1 MLNEKPKSKK
11 SSIGKTSWVLI
22 GLIVSGIA
30 LLIVFS
36 LGGDNAPEPVIAI
49 SPTTQGDDPGSNNQS
64 GGASQPAQN
73 GSNDDLIERFLPSGG
88 TASACSEDVGVIVSQ
103 GFAAELTI
111 NGRTLADNELN
122 VNLDADGAIT
132 NEITATRSRGQYSFA
147 PSDDCP
153 DTGLIRATNNLLEVC
168 VFRLGDSNRRCLAME
183 SFTFNAA

>member
-1 MLNEKPKSKK
+1 MLNEKPKVKK
-11 SSIGKTSWVLI
+11 PGVGLGSWILVGLLAAGIAFLVLFSIGDS
-22 GLIVSGIA
+22 
-30 LLIVFS
+30 
-36 LGGDNAPEPVIAI
+36 DPEPVIAV
-49 SPTTQGDDPGSNNQS
+49 SPTTTTSNSQNDSQSNERSQDLPSGSNE
-64 GGASQPAQN
+64 
-73 GSNDDLIERFLPSGG
+73 DLIERFLPSGG

-122 VNLDADGAIT
+122 VNLNTDGSVS
-132 NEITATRSRGQYSFA
+132 NQITATRSRGQYSFT

-168 VFRLGDSNRRCLAME
+168 VFRLSDTNRRCLAME